1 MECNKKLIFIN
12 SSESSSD
19 SYSSVTKDSTKNE
32 MNDDETES
40 INDIDKY
47 EIQNLKV
54 NSNITNTIY
63 SLKLQK
69 KDLINFIN
77 MSLISRITN
86 KIVYDKQ
93 CFLK

>member
-69 KDLINFIN
+69 KDLTNFIN
-77 MSLISRITN
+77 MSLI
-86 KIVYDKQ
+86 
-93 CFLK
+93 

>member
-77 MSLISRITN
+77 MSLI
-86 KIVYDKQ
+86 
-93 CFLK
+93 